1 MRDCVAIAE
10 SAIISV
16 MPAKAGIQN
25 LLKILDSPVSS
36 TGQALRLASLEDN
49 PAYAGRN
56 DKNGDC
62 GIVCCAG
69 QTYAELEIFM
79 IPSQTV

>member
-1 MRDCVAIAE
+1 
-10 SAIISV
+10 
-16 MPAKAGIQN
+16 MPAKVGIQN

-36 TGQALRLASLEDN
+36 TGQAHRRASLEYN

-62 GIVCCAG
+62 D
-69 QTYAELEIFM
+69 
-79 IPSQTV
+79 TVWDAWGASALPPRHPLKAKWYESLGRE